1 MLYCVV
7 KVQCDKKTF
16 HKPWHKKCWVCQL
29 SECLHGLP
37 LMPYMCS
44 ALLRI
49 YHWPCVRFVNK
60 QFGAC
65 QNQFPELIVI
75 LNFHWKRILTS
86 SHGKISIHRSMSII
100 SQLAR
105 ACHFLTFISTDQ
117 SVKPDWLHS
126 MMVIDQSCAAQNS
139 QMVTGQLHYY
149 SKGVWFPGF
158 ATKKIP
164 SIE

>member
-1 MLYCVV
+1 MLGVSTIRMPAWSYAWHVYCSI
-7 KVQCDKKTF
+7 TYIS
-16 HKPWHKKCWVCQL
+16 L
-29 SECLHGLP
+29 TL
-37 LMPYMCS
+37 CS
-44 ALLRI
+44 FC
-49 YHWPCVRFVNK
+49 YQ

-105 ACHFLTFISTDQ
+105 ACHFLSFISTDQ

-126 MMVIDQSCAAQNS
+126 WWLSISHTLLRIPKWSLANS
-139 QMVTGQLHYY
+139 IITLKECDFLGLQPKRYPVLNN
-149 SKGVWFPGF
+149 WLEPG
-158 ATKKIP
+158 IHC
-164 SIE
+164 